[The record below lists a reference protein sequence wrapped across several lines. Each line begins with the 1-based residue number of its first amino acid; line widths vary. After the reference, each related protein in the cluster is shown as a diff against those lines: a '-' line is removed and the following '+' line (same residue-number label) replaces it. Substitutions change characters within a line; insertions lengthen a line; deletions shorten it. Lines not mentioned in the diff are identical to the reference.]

1 MEALA
6 YDNKISAKMQDGQ
19 RNQYNRSKS
28 VVAAGKMIRI
38 VVESLCKD
46 KRPPL
51 RNSDSGTSMLKKCLE
66 VWRCHIHVW

>member
-6 YDNKISAKMQDGQ
+6 YDNKISAKMKNGQ
-19 RNQYNRSKS
+19 RNQYNRSIF

-38 VVESLCKD
+38 VATSLCKD
-46 KRPPL
+46 RRPTW
-51 RNSDSGTSMLKKCLE
+51 RNSASETSMMKKFLE